1 MIIALNVAAIVK
13 CTDFLPGS
21 CNFSVI
27 VILAR
32 AFELQ
37 DKSKNPLSHSV
48 MSFNGEIIALII
60 GSFARYAS
68 SDKTFIRR
76 GDSRYS

>member
-27 VILAR
+27 VIMAG

-37 DKSKNPLSHSV
+37 DKSKNPLSHTV
-48 MSFNGEIIALII
+48 MSLNGEIIALIK

-68 SDKTFIRR
+68 GDRTFIC
-76 GDSRYS
+76 S